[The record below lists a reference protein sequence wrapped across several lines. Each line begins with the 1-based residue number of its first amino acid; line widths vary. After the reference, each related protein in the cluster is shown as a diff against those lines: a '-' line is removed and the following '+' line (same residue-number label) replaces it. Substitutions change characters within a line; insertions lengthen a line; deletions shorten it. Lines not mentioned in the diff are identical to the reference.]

1 MKLEGTIRK
10 IKYIIKKDISFFIIF
25 ELNNYTIK
33 GNTNCTVIEG
43 DYAHIEGIPTY
54 NNQYNNYE
62 INNAKIKISLP
73 IEKKYQAIRLKE
85 IFNNLLTDEFIKDL
99 CNKNLW
105 NDLDKKVI
113 MIDDFIYTIYNN
125 YLIERFYYN
134 DELMNFFEE
143 NNIKLNKNQIDSLIL
158 FYENKNEKIIKAIK
172 ENLIELLE
180 IDTFGIK
187 SIQKIGESL
196 NYTPEQ
202 LLELEII
209 LHLYKPYNNSGDT
222 CMYYNDL
229 LDKLNNNNKK
239 EYIDKLINENK
250 IIKYN
255 EFLYYKKYYD
265 CEINIAKSLLE
276 IKNNDI
282 ILEPYQNAI
291 NNFISNI
298 NFNEEQKQGIINL
311 FNNNV
316 NIICGPAGTGKSFI
330 LTNLIIFL
338 IKHDIG
344 CLFLTP
350 TGKASER
357 LNKDKNFKDLAI
369 QSYTIHKYLFYNINS
384 NPIKEF
390 ENILNNQIKIII
402 IDEFS
407 MIGIEIFNEFINKIK
422 NYNNIVLLFIG
433 DPNQL
438 PSISCGDVLKH
449 LIKSKKFSVT
459 ILKNIQRTN
468 LTGLLN
474 AQNNI
479 LNNKLPI
486 NSDSFIWNPD
496 LTLDDY
502 IINFTEL
509 PLVLTST
516 NKLIKKYE
524 MKLKS
529 IFNNAYNTKKSI
541 CINDQEFHVDD
552 FIIIVNNNYKNQ
564 LVNGMVGI
572 IKDIYKKSILVQ
584 FDNGLKEVTKLN
596 EIKLAYLLTIHK
608 AQGIESDNVI
618 VIIDNNSKINNINL
632 LYTAITRSKKKC
644 ILVATNNTIQNILNK
659 DDTDRLS
666 NLDEF
671 IKL

>member
-1 MKLEGTIRK
+1 MKLEGTIKK
-10 IKYIIKKDISFFIIF
+10 IKYMIKKDISIFIIF

-43 DYAHIEGIPTY
+43 DYANIEGIPTY

-73 IEKKYQAIRLKE
+73 REKKYQVVRLKE
-85 IFNNLLTDEFIKDL
+85 IFNNLLTDKFIKDL
-99 CNKNLW
+99 CNENVW
-105 NDLDKKVI
+105 NNLDKKLI

-134 DELMNFFEE
+134 DELITFFEE
-143 NNIKLNKNQIDSLIL
+143 NNIVLNKNQIDSLIL
-158 FYENKNEKIIKAIK
+158 FYENNNEKIIKTIK

-209 LHLYKPYNNSGDT
+209 LYLYKPYYNSGDT

-265 CEINIAKSLLE
+265 CEINIAKSLLT
-276 IKNNDI
+276 IKNNNI
-282 ILEPYQNAI
+282 ILEPYQNDI
-291 NNFISNI
+291 NKFISNI
-298 NFNEEQKQGIINL
+298 NFNKEQKQGIINL

-338 IKHDIG
+338 TNYDIG

-350 TGKASER
+350 TGKASDR
-357 LNKDKNFKDLAI
+357 LNKDKNFKDLDI
-369 QSYTIHKYLFYNINS
+369 QSHTIHKYLFYNTNS
-384 NPIKEF
+384 KVIKEF
-390 ENILNNQIKIII
+390 DNIINNQIKIII

-422 NYNNIVLLFIG
+422 NYNNVVLLFIG

-438 PSISCGDVLKH
+438 PSISCGDVLNH
-449 LIKSKKFSVT
+449 LIKSNKFSIT
-459 ILKNIQRTN
+459 KLKNIQRTN

-502 IINFTEL
+502 IKNFTEL
-509 PLVLTST
+509 PLILTST
-516 NKLIKKYE
+516 NRLIKKYE
-524 MKLKS
+524 IKLKS
-529 IFNNAYNTKKSI
+529 IFNNTYNTKKSI
-541 CINDQEFHVDD
+541 CISDQEYHVDD
-552 FIIIVNNNYKNQ
+552 FIIIVNNNYENQ
-564 LVNGMVGI
+564 LVNGMIGI
-572 IKDIYKKSILVQ
+572 IKDIYNKSILVQ
-584 FDNGLKEVTKLN
+584 FDNELKEVTKLN
-596 EIKLAYLLTIHK
+596 EIKMAYLLTIHK
-608 AQGIESDNVI
+608 AQGTESDNVI

-632 LYTAITRSKKKC
+632 LYTAITRAKKKC
-644 ILVATNNTIQNILNK
+644 ILVATTDTIQNILNK
-659 DDTDRLS
+659 ENIERLS